1 MLRIEKDTDEVRGGE
16 TGTGLRYVLGIST
29 ALAILALV
37 ALAYGLGG
45 AG

>member
-1 MLRIEKDTDEVRGGE
+1 MLRIEKDTNDARSGE

-29 ALAILALV
+29 ALAIFALV

-45 AG
+45 